1 MINYLQS
8 TKIKCILGKPKDSTD
23 KHQNTSRNNGCQYKL
38 VTRYMI
44 CSKNYFATFLNI
56 YSTLFTYYM

>member
-1 MINYLQS
+1 MINYLKS

-44 CSKNYFATFLNI
+44 CSKNYLL
-56 YSTLFTYYM
+56 LF